1 MELTLK
7 HTIAVLSCSAALVAS
22 LTACGGG
29 GDTSTLPQ
37 PAGGSSPSTTTT
49 IRPTTTPPTDTTT
62 GPVAWAAHSTYDYD
76 GLTFVVNLPA
86 DIPAASQPYLR
97 LFSEFLQADGR
108 TMATN
113 KVDPALARL
122 ASAAVA
128 AEYKY
133 WIVGESVQGIG
144 SVIYT
149 FSKVITNPPGYP
161 ISFSGCLDQS
171 KLRQVR
177 KNGAHFDDNGNKDNT
192 LNVVATIDR
201 GKTGPTVTRFTFD
214 HGPC

>member
-1 MELTLK
+1 VEELTLK
-7 HTIAVLSCSAALVAS
+7 HTIAVLTCTAALVSS
-22 LTACGGG
+22 LTACGYI
-29 GDTSTLPQ
+29 
-37 PAGGSSPSTTTT
+37 PSRTTT
-49 IRPTTTPPTDTTT
+49 IRPTTTPPTANTT
-62 GPVAWAAHSTYDYD
+62 GAVALAAHSTYDYN

-86 DIPAASQPYLR
+86 DIPAASQPYMR

-113 KVDPALARL
+113 KVDPAIARL

-144 SVIYT
+144 SVTYT
-149 FSKVITNPPGYP
+149 FSLFSKVITNPPDYP
-161 ISFSGCLDQS
+161 IDFIGCLDQS

-177 KNGAHFDDNGNKDNT
+177 KNGTHFDDNGNKDNT

-201 GKTGPTVTRFTFD
+201 GTIGLTVTRFTFD
-214 HGPC
+214 DRPC

>member
-1 MELTLK
+1 MAT
-7 HTIAVLSCSAALVAS
+7 
-22 LTACGGG
+22 
-29 GDTSTLPQ
+29 
-37 PAGGSSPSTTTT
+37 
-49 IRPTTTPPTDTTT
+49 
-62 GPVAWAAHSTYDYD
+62 HSTYDYN
-76 GLTFVVNLPA
+76 GLTLVVNLPA

-108 TMATN
+108 TMAAN
-113 KVDPALARL
+113 KVDPAIPRL
-122 ASAAVA
+122 ASAVVV
-128 AEYKY
+128 AEYKN

-149 FSKVITNPPGYP
+149 FSEVINNPPGYP

-177 KNGAHFDDNGNKDNT
+177 KKGTHFDDNVNGNKDNL

-201 GKTGPTVTRFTFD
+201 GKAGPTVTRFTFD

>member
-1 MELTLK
+1 MKELTLK
-7 HTIAVLSCSAALVAS
+7 HTIAVLTCTAALVSS
-22 LTACGGG
+22 LTACGD
-29 GDTSTLPQ
+29 DTSTLPQ
-37 PAGGSSPSTTTT
+37 PTGGSSPSATTT
-49 IRPTTTPPTDTTT
+49 IRPTTTPPTATTT
-62 GPVAWAAHSTYDYD
+62 GPGVLASHSTYNYN
-76 GLTFVVNLPA
+76 GLTLVVNLPT
-86 DIPAASQPYLR
+86 DIPAASQPYMR

-113 KVDPALARL
+113 KVDPAIARL
-122 ASAAVA
+122 ASAAVVV
-128 AEYKY
+128 EYNY

-177 KNGAHFDDNGNKDNT
+177 KNGTHFDDNSNKDHK

-214 HGPC
+214 NGPC